1 MKFALLSWCR
11 KFPSDTDAFRN
22 GKHRQVERP
31 DGTIVLFLVT
41 LLLFYSLMIE
51 AKPTAVH
58 YSLGMSKPYT
68 HFFEVEVKVDNLSR
82 SESHL
87 DFVLPV
93 WRPGRYMVLDF
104 AGGVQEFSATG
115 ENNKTLSWKKIDKT
129 TWRVETK
136 GTEHITVQYKV
147 YANEFN
153 QRTRGLNDEHGFVDG
168 TAVFMY
174 VEKFRKL
181 PVRLT
186 VHPFS
191 DWHVTTGLESEEGNA
206 NELTAPN
213 YDVFV
218 DCPIEIGTQKDFTFD
233 VDGIPH
239 VLSFAGDGNWNADT
253 LIKDI
258 SKIIQTTKAMWGDFP
273 YKRYVFLVHCSPNSG
288 GGTEHLN
295 SVIMGTRPFI
305 FKNPETYRGFLGL
318 VSHEYFHTWNVKQ
331 LRPKGMHP
339 YDYLKENYT
348 DELWISE
355 GTTSYYDNLILVRA
369 GYQKVQKYLDDLATA
384 IQSDRQRPGNNVQS
398 IVESSF
404 DSWVKF
410 WRGTQ
415 QSFNSETDYYG
426 KGSLVS
432 LLLDLELHQ
441 RTSNKSS
448 LDEVMQTMYKRFPLS
463 GSGYTVNDV
472 REVAEELSNS
482 NLKEFFTDY
491 IFGTK
496 QLPWEQTLAYAGL
509 ELTLK
514 DTLAKPWIG
523 FSLSESGGRTT
534 VSQLSAGSPAYNA
547 GVDLGDEVV
556 AMNGFRIRPAD
567 LSERVKDLPVGESV
581 TLTLM
586 RGDKLRTIE
595 VKLEAGPLLSYKLNK
610 VKEPTELQKTM
621 YENWLSTTWG
631 E

>member
-1 MKFALLSWCR
+1 
-11 KFPSDTDAFRN
+11 
-22 GKHRQVERP
+22 
-31 DGTIVLFLVT
+31 
-41 LLLFYSLMIE
+41 MITE

-58 YSLGMSKPYT
+58 YTLGMSNPHT
-68 HFFEVEVKVDNLSR
+68 HFFEVEVTLENLSR

-115 ENNKTLSWKKIDKT
+115 ESNKSLTWKKTDKT

-136 GTEHITVQYKV
+136 GNASVSIQYKV
-147 YANEFN
+147 FANEFN

-181 PVRLT
+181 HVQLK
-186 VHPFS
+186 VNPFT
-191 DWHVTTGLESEEGNA
+191 DWHVTTGLESVAGKQHEF
-206 NELTAPN
+206 TAPD

-218 DCPIEIGTQKDFTFD
+218 DCPLEIGTQKDFPFD
-233 VDGIPH
+233 VDGVPH

-258 SKIIQTTKAMWGDFP
+258 TKIVQTTKAMWGEFP
-273 YKRYVFLVHCSPNSG
+273 YKRYVFLVHCSPTSG

-305 FKNPETYRGFLGL
+305 FKNPDTYRGFLGL
-318 VSHEYFHTWNVKQ
+318 VAHEYFHTWNVKQ
-331 LRPKGMHP
+331 LRPSGMHP

-355 GTTSYYDNLILVRA
+355 GTTSYFDNLILVRA
-369 GYQKVQKYLDDLATA
+369 GYQKVQKYLDDLATS
-384 IQSDRQRPGNNVQS
+384 IQTDRQRPGNTVQS

-404 DSWVKF
+404 DSWIKF
-410 WRGTQ
+410 WRGNQ
-415 QSFNSETDYYG
+415 QSYNNETDYYG

-432 LLLDLELHQ
+432 LLLDLELRQ
-441 RTSNKSS
+441 RTSNNIS
-448 LDEVMQTMYKRFPLS
+448 LDNVLRTMVKRFPLS
-463 GSGYTVNDV
+463 GDGYTVKDFQAT
-472 REVAEELSNS
+472 AEELSNS
-482 NLKEFFTDY
+482 SLNIFFADY
-491 IFGTK
+491 VFGTK
-496 QLPWEQTLAYAGL
+496 PLPWEQSLAYTGL

-514 DTLAKPWIG
+514 DTVAKPWIG

-534 VSQLSAGSPAYNA
+534 VSQISAGSPAYNA
-547 GVDLGDEVV
+547 GVDAGDELV
-556 AMNGFRIRPAD
+556 AMNGYRVRPAEFP
-567 LSERVKDLPVGESV
+567 ERIKEFSVGENV

-586 RGDKLRTIE
+586 RGDKLKTIE

-610 VKEPTELQKTM
+610 VKEPTELQKKI
-621 YENWLSTTWG
+621 YETWLTSVWDEVG
-631 E
+631 KK

>member
-1 MKFALLSWCR
+1 
-11 KFPSDTDAFRN
+11 
-22 GKHRQVERP
+22 
-31 DGTIVLFLVT
+31 
-41 LLLFYSLMIE
+41 MIE

-58 YSLGMSKPYT
+58 YTLGMSKPYT
-68 HFFEVEVKVDNLSR
+68 HFFEVELTLNNLSR
-82 SESHL
+82 SESHF

-104 AGGVQEFSATG
+104 AGGVQEFSASNG
-115 ENNKTLSWKKIDKT
+115 EGKPLSWKKIDKT

-136 GTEHITVQYKV
+136 GTEHVTVQYKV
-147 YANEFN
+147 YSNEFN

-181 PVRLT
+181 LVRLH
-186 VHPFS
+186 VNPFEG
-191 DWHVTTGLESEEGNA
+191 WHVTTGLESVAETQ
-206 NELTAPN
+206 NEFTAPN

-239 VLSFAGDGNWNADT
+239 VLSFAGDGNWNVDT

-258 SKIIQTTKAMWGDFP
+258 TKIVLTTKAMWGDFP
-273 YKRYVFLVHCSPNSG
+273 YKRYVFLVHCSPTSG

-295 SVIMGTRPFI
+295 SVIMGARPFI

-331 LRPKGMHP
+331 LRPKGLHP

-369 GYQKVQKYLDDLATA
+369 GYQKVQKYLDDLATS

-404 DSWVKF
+404 DSWIKF
-410 WRGTQ
+410 WRGNQ
-415 QSFNSETDYYG
+415 QSYNSETDYYG

-432 LLLDLELHQ
+432 LLLDLELRQ
-441 RTSNKSS
+441 RTANKTS
-448 LDEVMQTMYKRFPLS
+448 LDDVLRTMYKRFPLS
-463 GSGYTVNDV
+463 GDGYTVKDFQ
-472 REVAEELSNS
+472 ATTEELSNS
-482 NLKEFFTDY
+482 NVNEFFADY
-491 IFGTK
+491 VFGTK
-496 QLPWEQTLAYAGL
+496 PLPWEQTLAYAGL

-514 DTLAKPWIG
+514 DTIAKPWIG

-547 GVDLGDEVV
+547 GVDAGDEVV
-556 AMNGFRIRPAD
+556 ALNGFRIRPAD
-567 LSERVKDLPVGESV
+567 LSERVKDLPVGESI
-581 TLTLM
+581 TLTIM

-595 VKLEAGPLLSYKLNK
+595 VKLEAGPLLNYKLNK
-610 VKEPTELQKTM
+610 VKEPTELQKEI
-621 YENWLSTTWG
+621 YEKWLATTWD
-631 E
+631 ESEKK